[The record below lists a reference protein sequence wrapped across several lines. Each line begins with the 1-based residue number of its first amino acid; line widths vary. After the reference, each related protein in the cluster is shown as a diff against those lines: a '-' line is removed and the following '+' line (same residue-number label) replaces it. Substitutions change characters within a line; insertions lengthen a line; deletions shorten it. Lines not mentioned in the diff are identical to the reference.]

1 MAEFISINLLG
12 QKRDRSGTN
21 INDGPIIVSTKLTVG
36 MLHLVVRKHL
46 EKDLEGIR
54 KLAEGNLEQRVF

>member
-1 MAEFISINLLG
+1 MAELISINLLG